1 MRILLSLSMKI
12 QRRKWLNRKQTIFKI
27 EQNNLIYSSNLR
39 LFLLRFITK
48 SRKVQL
54 INALKW
60 IKTWKSIFLSDC
72 VSFTKTKPYFSWSFF
87 GWKLFVVGF
96 CSTMRNILDVVK
108 SIERKIVFWHKLIY
122 AKSAFPDFEEMQFN
136 VVENVRLCF
145 SNRQLLE
152 IESDRSNSICF
163 VDWLR
168 NETSNV
174 KKEPKWKTM
183 QNTKS
188 KSH

>member
-1 MRILLSLSMKI
+1 
-12 QRRKWLNRKQTIFKI
+12 
-27 EQNNLIYSSNLR
+27 
-39 LFLLRFITK
+39 
-48 SRKVQL
+48 
-54 INALKW
+54 
-60 IKTWKSIFLSDC
+60 
-72 VSFTKTKPYFSWSFF
+72 
-87 GWKLFVVGF
+87 
-96 CSTMRNILDVVK
+96 MRNILDVVK

-136 VVENVRLCF
+136 AVENVRLCF